1 MARKKNRVTKQAA
14 RVRHE
19 QQRVAQV
26 VDMQRNQ
33 ETLNA
38 AFDFAELT
46 PELNELFAR
55 AKHES
60 GLTGYDRQ
68 ARRTLIDRSR
78 YEVLQAN
85 KWFQGAARAA
95 VTWVIGRGPF
105 LEVKIA
111 GNPEAARGVELLFNQ
126 WFKLRNGARKLRVMC
141 WSKITDGTGLA
152 MVTNYPAPVRDPGQA
167 LSAADITLNFVPF
180 EEDQIQQPF
189 ADMYGEAFNTKY
201 LLDGKELD
209 SQGDPVAYYVLPY
222 HPADEPALNPNRV
235 PAEFVIDVWD
245 WRRPSQ
251 GRGYPEMATSI
262 GDGPM
267 LRVYD
272 RAVVDAA
279 ATAAKHTVLIETN
292 VSTFPDGDENY
303 DPIEPGVTMPI
314 GYGMQSFLPAGH
326 KATQMKPEQPT
337 ARHGDFVRTNTA
349 GAARPLGQPS
359 QISTGDSAGINFAG
373 GQLGR
378 QDYEADVDV
387 QRQDW
392 ESLCLDK
399 LLGHFLREAVLLGLI
414 PADVAQQA
422 ELSHEWRWTR
432 RRHQDTNREYT
443 GRQKAC
449 AAGLTSP
456 AFWQEDDGVD
466 PEEEDLASARS
477 YGLTIEQFREA
488 RFRTLFP
495 EAAVAILG
503 PGQTPQKT
511 TTQPQKGQQ
520 TNGQQN
526 QT

>member
-1 MARKKNRVTKQAA
+1 MARKKSRVTKQAA

-19 QQRVAQV
+19 QQRVAQI
-26 VDMQRNQ
+26 VDVQRNQ

-38 AFDFAELT
+38 AFDFAELN

-60 GLTGYDRQ
+60 GMTGYDRQ

-78 YEVLQAN
+78 YEILQAN
-85 KWFQGAARAA
+85 KWFQGSARAA

-105 LEVKIA
+105 LEVKIQ
-111 GNPEAARGVELLFNQ
+111 GNAEAARSVEQLFNQ
-126 WFKLRNGARKLRVMC
+126 WFRLRNGPRKLRVMC

-152 MVTNYPAPVRDPGQA
+152 MVTNYPQAIPDGPATVRDI
-167 LSAADITLNFVPF
+167 SLNFVPF

-189 ADMYGEAFNTKY
+189 ANLYGEAFNTRY
-201 LLDGKELD
+201 LLDGKELND
-209 SQGDPVAYYVLPY
+209 QGDPIRYYVLPY
-222 HPADEPALNPNRV
+222 HPADEPALNPQ
-235 PAEFVIDVWD
+235 PIDAEFVIDVWD
-245 WRRPSQ
+245 WKRPSQ

-262 GDGPM
+262 GEGPM
-267 LRVYD
+267 LRTYD

-303 DPIEPGVTMPI
+303 DPVEAGATMPI

-337 ARHGDFVRTNTA
+337 AQHGDFVRTNTA

-359 QISTGDSAGINFAG
+359 QIATGDAGGMNFAG

-378 QDYEADVDV
+378 QDYEADVDI

-392 ESLCLDK
+392 ETLCLDK
-399 LLGHFLREAVLLGLI
+399 LLRHFLDEAVLLGLI
-414 PADVAQQA
+414 PADIAELA

-456 AFWQEDDGVD
+456 AFWQEDDVVD

-495 EAAVAILG
+495 EAALAILG
-503 PGQTPQKT
+503 PGQTPQRT
-511 TTQPQKGQQ
+511 APAQRGQQ
-520 TNGQQN
+520 TDGQQ
-526 QT
+526 QTQN

>member
-14 RVRHE
+14 RVQTER
-19 QQRVAQV
+19 QRVAHV
-26 VDMQRNQ
+26 VEIQRGQ
-33 ETLNA
+33 QQLNA
-38 AFDFAELT
+38 AFDYAELN

-85 KWFQGAARAA
+85 KWFKGAARAA

-111 GNPEAARGVELLFNQ
+111 GNAEAARNVESLFNQ
-126 WFKLRNGARKLRVMC
+126 WFKLRHGPRKLRVMC
-141 WSKITDGTGLA
+141 WAKITDGTGLA
-152 MVTNYPAPVRDPGQA
+152 MITTVPSPLRD
-167 LSAADITLNFVPF
+167 LTESVSVKDITLNFVPF
-180 EEDQIQQPF
+180 EEEQIQQPF
-189 ADMYGEAFNTKY
+189 ADLYGEAFNTRY

-209 SQGDPVAYYVLPY
+209 SQGDPVRYWVLPY
-222 HPADEPALNPNRV
+222 HPADEPTLNPQPV
-235 PAEFVIDVWD
+235 PAEYVIDVWD
-245 WRRPSQ
+245 WQRPSQ

-279 ATAAKHTVLIETN
+279 ATAAKHTVLVETN
-292 VSTFPDGDENY
+292 VDRFEDGDVNF
-303 DPIEPGVTMPI
+303 DAVDPGVTMPI
-314 GYGMQSFLPAGH
+314 AYGMQSFLPAGH

-337 ARHGDFVRTNTA
+337 AQHADFVRTNTA

-359 QISTGDSAGINFAG
+359 QISTGDSGGINFAG

-378 QDYEADVDV
+378 QDYEADVDI

-392 ESLCLDK
+392 ETLCLDK
-399 LLGHFLREAVLLGLI
+399 LLGHFLQEAVLLGLI
-414 PADVAQQA
+414 PQDIADLA
-422 ELSHEWRWTR
+422 EVSHEWRWTR

-449 AAGLTSP
+449 GSGLTSP

-477 YGLTIEQFREA
+477 YGLTLEQFREA
-488 RFRTLFP
+488 RFRALFP
-495 EAAVAILG
+495 DAALAILG
-503 PGQTPQKT
+503 PGLTPQRT
-511 TTQPQKGQQ
+511 TPNAQRGQQ
-520 TNGQQN
+520 ADAASN